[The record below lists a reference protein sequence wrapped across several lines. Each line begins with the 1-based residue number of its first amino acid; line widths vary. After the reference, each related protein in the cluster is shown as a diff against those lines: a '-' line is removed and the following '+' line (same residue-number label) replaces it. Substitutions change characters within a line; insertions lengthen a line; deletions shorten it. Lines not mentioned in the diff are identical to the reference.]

1 MHKVV
6 IEHISPTEAIELKN
20 QLLAAG
26 LIMDQDFEWRWCPA
40 TYDNDGFSAVTPK
53 LVYFKFVDA
62 PVATFYK
69 LKWT

>member
-1 MHKVV
+1 MHRVV
-6 IEHISPTEAIELKN
+6 IEHISPVQAIELKD

-26 LIMDQDFEWRWCPA
+26 LKINQDFSWEYRQA

-53 LVYFKFVDA
+53 LVRFNFTEA

-69 LKWT
+69 LKWA